1 MCCFCCSWC
10 SSGFLITR
18 QAPSY
23 VGVSAYGFWWLAR
36 QLATHMV
43 WPDSELAYCQTEGKR
58 DQKRVWSL
66 AAPFDGKPLFWTPDW
81 TNAFFKMFSPW
92 RCWWHA
98 QLQLELSM
106 FGSPALIQLECS
118 MVHVFFI
125 NEQVVSSQT
134 SVICP
139 FVLSYGTSLQF
150 WCPAVRFFSEMS
162 KTSQTSVI
170 YPFAFYFTC
179 FPLKLPFSF
188 GISWFHLVSFD
199 IISYHLVSVMASSNL
214 KSYFAVVEP
223 MALTFPAGLVMTDF
237 WGSPEEALWQTLRYR
252 ASKSLG
258 DESAV

>member
-1 MCCFCCSWC
+1 MCCFSCSWC
-10 SSGFLITR
+10 SSGFLITC

-58 DQKRVWSL
+58 DQKRVWPL

-106 FGSPALIQLECS
+106 FGSPALIQLERS

-150 WCPAVRFFSEMS
+150 WCPAVRFCIFSEMS

-170 YPFAFYFTC
+170 YPFAPVFLSSFH
-179 FPLKLPFSF
+179 FHLVLSGFNHLISF
-188 GISWFHLVSFD
+188 GIIWFHSVSFGFRD
-199 IISYHLVSVMASSNL
+199 DWQLNWR
-214 KSYFAVVEP
+214 P
-223 MALTFPAGLVMTDF
+223 DGGGALMIG
-237 WGSPEEALWQTLRYR
+237 
-252 ASKSLG
+252 
-258 DESAV
+258 